1 MHFPAEIGH
10 NSHVRSG
17 SIRRSQAANQN
28 GHVKARLRR
37 HPLSAWVFLVRNP
50 GRSIP
55 LGFVLML
62 AVVTI
67 ACVVALLNSIDR
79 TILKIYDY
87 SRFFAAITPRGS
99 EQLDPRLKQLA
110 MRAPGLGRVY
120 VTSVCATNVQ
130 TIVGKM
136 PFVLFGLKQ
145 NEMPFLADRCQLK
158 LKEGRFPAAG
168 QPEAVLSETL
178 AKNKKVGVGD
188 VILSP
193 ATPDQYAPVP
203 VIVVGIL
210 EGETW
215 LAMTSYEFVRMNFY
229 PPLDN
234 LLIFAKDPR
243 DQPRLDRWLR
253 DTFKGER
260 ARIWTY
266 GELVEETHKAFR
278 NLYLITGI
286 VVTVISLMLAIMMGL
301 LANIYFQQRLVEFG
315 LLQAVGFTRRAL
327 LKRVTAE
334 TVLVVMLG
342 WLVGAFVTYGAL
354 WVLKLYLMEPR
365 GLYLEPLDWIAY
377 QYSLPVPLAVMAF
390 ALLTIGWRLRTFD
403 PVAIVE
409 RRIV

>member
-1 MHFPAEIGH
+1 
-10 NSHVRSG
+10 
-17 SIRRSQAANQN
+17 
-28 GHVKARLRR
+28 
-37 HPLSAWVFLVRNP
+37 VFLVRNP

-67 ACVVALLNSIDR
+67 AGVVALLNSIDR

-87 SRFFAAITPRGS
+87 SRFFGAITPRGS
-99 EQLDPRLKQLA
+99 EQLDPRLKQIVQH
-110 MRAPGLGRVY
+110 APGLERVY
-120 VTSVCATNVQ
+120 TTSVCATNVQ

-145 NEMPFLADRCQLK
+145 DEMRFLATRCRLT
-158 LKEGRFPAAG
+158 LGEGRWPYPG
-168 QPEAVLSETL
+168 QPEAILSEPV
-178 AKNKKVGVGD
+178 ARNKKVKVGD

-193 ATPDQYAPVP
+193 LTPDQYAPVP
-203 VIVVGIL
+203 VVVVGLL
-210 EGETW
+210 EGEAW
-215 LAMTSYEFVRMNFY
+215 LAITSYEFVRMNFY

-243 DQPRLDRWLR
+243 DQPALDRWLR
-253 DTFKGER
+253 DTLKGER
-260 ARIWTY
+260 ARVWTY

-286 VVTVISLMLAIMMGL
+286 VVTVISIMLAIMMGL

-315 LLQAVGFTRRAL
+315 LLQAVGYTRRAL
-327 LKRVTAE
+327 LKRVTSE
-334 TVLVVMLG
+334 TVIVVMLG
-342 WLVGAFVTYGAL
+342 WFVGAIATYGAL
-354 WVLKLYLMEPR
+354 WVMKLYLMEPR

-377 QYSLPVPLAVMAF
+377 QYSLPVPLAVMVF